1 MKQIEDQTGGTW
13 LPSHSL
19 LYNTLGDLEKQ
30 RFLSSKKDY
39 KGEVERTIYSITKAG
54 RTYLKKQVQQMV
66 QMLSQMMSAVDD
78 QTFQQMPRMLLTQL
92 DPEERKQFLLQ
103 IKDKFQN
110 ALLEVETELFEL
122 ESE

>member
-1 MKQIEDQTGGTW
+1 M
-13 LPSHSL
+13 SL
-19 LYNTLGDLEKQ
+19 CMD
-30 RFLSSKKDY
+30 
-39 KGEVERTIYSITKAG
+39 I
-54 RTYLKKQVQQMV
+54 
-66 QMLSQMMSAVDD
+66 AVDD